1 MPIELVY
8 LAALLI
14 TICIFFIVLKRPI
27 YEGMLAGF
35 IVMLAM
41 TNQWSHAWEFVYKT
55 STNTLF
61 YAIVAFMVV
70 AQIFT
75 GTKVID
81 ACVEV
86 VLSIFGRIKGGTG
99 YVALLVS
106 SFMGA
111 LSGSAAG
118 NVAATGVFTI
128 PSMKQSGFPDYLAS
142 NICMASSTMGNMIP
156 PSGIIVASFGILT
169 TLYGDERYAMS
180 QFWLLMWGI
189 SLWFII
195 QRALTIFFFCKY
207 HKIQALPA
215 SQVPRFGDAMRKGW
229 RSMMIPVVI
238 LLPFLLDA
246 LLKDNFFTSRL
257 TSAGAS
263 ALSGSVLLF
272 TPGIAAV
279 YALFIIRRSMKVG
292 PKQIA
297 ALLQKGTKSIVPV
310 AATIFFAYCISNLF
324 ESLNVGANIG
334 AMISGWGL
342 GLVPLALIIPLF
354 TAVLGMILPGSH
366 LWHCHCLCHGSR
378 GRQSLPGCR
387 PASRYLRRNGR
398 HDPSPGPLYVYRHG
412 NLRFRHERNHPEL
425 HYLVCP
431 ALSAQCPFPHWNH
444 PHAVGRIGGIG
455 MKKGSQILY
464 QLFGW
469 GAYISIFAG
478 AACFFGFVIAL
489 IIGGGTGAAL
499 AVMIKGTFFPIII
512 KLTSFSVALGLIGM
526 YFGKEQALSM
536 TADKKEAEEDL
547 KRNLDQAGKKEK

>member
-169 TLYGDERYAMS
+169 TLYGTYCPS
-180 QFWLLMWGI
+180 SGCL
-189 SLWFII
+189 
-195 QRALTIFFFCKY
+195 C
-207 HKIQALPA
+207 
-215 SQVPRFGDAMRKGW
+215 
-229 RSMMIPVVI
+229 
-238 LLPFLLDA
+238 
-246 LLKDNFFTSRL
+246 
-257 TSAGAS
+257 GAYP
-263 ALSGSVLLF
+263 SGS
-272 TPGIAAV
+272 
-279 YALFIIRRSMKVG
+279 S
-292 PKQIA
+292 
-297 ALLQKGTKSIVPV
+297 S
-310 AATIFFAYCISNLF
+310 
-324 ESLNVGANIG
+324 
-334 AMISGWGL
+334 
-342 GLVPLALIIPLF
+342 
-354 TAVLGMILPGSH
+354 
-366 LWHCHCLCHGSR
+366 
-378 GRQSLPGCR
+378 
-387 PASRYLRRNGR
+387 
-398 HDPSPGPLYVYRHG
+398 
-412 NLRFRHERNHPEL
+412 
-425 HYLVCP
+425 
-431 ALSAQCPFPHWNH
+431 SAH
-444 PHAVGRIGGIG
+444 
-455 MKKGSQILY
+455 
-464 QLFGW
+464 
-469 GAYISIFAG
+469 
-478 AACFFGFVIAL
+478 
-489 IIGGGTGAAL
+489 
-499 AVMIKGTFFPIII
+499 
-512 KLTSFSVALGLIGM
+512 
-526 YFGKEQALSM
+526 
-536 TADKKEAEEDL
+536 
-547 KRNLDQAGKKEK
+547 

>member
-354 TAVLGMILPGSH
+354 TAVLGMILPGSSQVAIFGTAIVSVMAAAGANPF
-366 LWHCHCLCHGSR
+366 LVAGLLPVICGAMEGMTPPLALCMSTAMGISGSAMKETT
-378 GRQSLPGCR
+378 QNCIIWC
-387 PASRYLRRNGR
+387 
-398 HDPSPGPLYVYRHG
+398 V
-412 NLRFRHERNHPEL
+412 L
-425 HYLVCP
+425 HYL
-431 ALSAQCPFPHWNH
+431 LS
-444 PHAVGRIGGIG
+444 V
-455 MKKGSQILY
+455 
-464 QLFGW
+464 LF
-469 GAYISIFAG
+469 
-478 AACFFGFVIAL
+478 
-489 IIGGGTGAAL
+489 
-499 AVMIKGTFFPIII
+499 
-512 KLTSFSVALGLIGM
+512 LIGIIPT
-526 YFGKEQALSM
+526 LWVV
-536 TADKKEAEEDL
+536 
-547 KRNLDQAGKKEK
+547 